1 MVWRPGGVRFAGLT
15 ERDGRTLQRVIVT
28 DAGGALHVLEYAMVQ
43 GADGWRIDGV
53 RLLEEGDV
61 GA

>member
-1 MVWRPGGVRFAGLT
+1 MAPGRGSLRGLT
-15 ERDGRTLQRVIVT
+15 ERDGRSLQRVIVT
-28 DAGGALHVLEYAMVQ
+28 DAGGALHVLEYAMVP
-43 GADGWRIDGV
+43 GEDGWRIDGV